1 MAKPSC
7 PRVVGEVA
15 SCLAF
20 LRKNGPAKP
29 SQRCCQGVKKVNGMA
44 KTRNDRIAICECIK
58 GTLVNIDYDP
68 KRVPVLGKQC
78 GSTFDLPPV
87 DRKTNCNQ

>member
-1 MAKPSC
+1 M
-7 PRVVGEVA
+7 
-15 SCLAF
+15 
-20 LRKNGPAKP
+20 
-29 SQRCCQGVKKVNGMA
+29 NGMA

-68 KRVPVLGKQC
+68 KRVPILGRQC

-87 DRKTNCNQ
+87 DRKTNCNK